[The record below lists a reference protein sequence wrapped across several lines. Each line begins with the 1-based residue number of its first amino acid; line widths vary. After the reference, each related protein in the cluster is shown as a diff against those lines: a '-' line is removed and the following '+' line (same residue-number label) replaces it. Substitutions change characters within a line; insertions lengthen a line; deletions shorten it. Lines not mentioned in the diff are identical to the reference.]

1 MKKPKPELTAKAIGS
16 IANASQ
22 SAKRLRADLMTLSA
36 ALTVEGN
43 GTVAERLA
51 IDALMGVLMDFA
63 KVSNAIASL
72 KVSTYYISTK

>member
-1 MKKPKPELTAKAIGS
+1 MKKPKPEITAKAISS

-22 SAKRLRADLMTLSA
+22 SAKRLRVDLMTLSA

-51 IDALMGVLMDFA
+51 FDSLMGILMDFA
-63 KVSNAIASL
+63 KVSNAIANL
-72 KVSTYYISTK
+72 KVSTK